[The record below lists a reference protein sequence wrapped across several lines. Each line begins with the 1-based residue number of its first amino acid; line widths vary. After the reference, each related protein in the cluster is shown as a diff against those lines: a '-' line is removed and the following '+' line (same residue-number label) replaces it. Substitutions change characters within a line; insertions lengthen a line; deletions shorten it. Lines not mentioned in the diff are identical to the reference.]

1 MNTPSPIAR
10 ALTAYTAVQ
19 KELNTHTPKR
29 LSEYQSANEHNPD
42 KIDYYTINVDM
53 VNENENAKHLDFP
66 ASAHVRIATFT
77 KTSGATRHTLT
88 ITVGEFTAN
97 VATTIPLDSPQRTV
111 EDTIADVLDAYRM
124 VVWRDEY
131 DLNLRRE
138 EHAEELRA
146 RRDNE
151 KKANE
156 KGDE

>member
-10 ALTAYTAVQ
+10 ALAAYTALQ
-19 KELNTHTPKR
+19 KELPTHTPHC

-42 KIDYYTINVDM
+42 KIDHYTINVDM
-53 VNENENAKHLDFP
+53 VNHDENAKHLEFP
-66 ASAHVRIATFT
+66 KSTHVRITAFT
-77 KTSGATRHTLT
+77 QTTGVVRPTLT
-88 ITVGEFTAN
+88 ITVGAFSTN

-138 EHAEELRA
+138 ERAREIRA

-151 KKANE
+151 KKTNE
-156 KGDE
+156 KGDK